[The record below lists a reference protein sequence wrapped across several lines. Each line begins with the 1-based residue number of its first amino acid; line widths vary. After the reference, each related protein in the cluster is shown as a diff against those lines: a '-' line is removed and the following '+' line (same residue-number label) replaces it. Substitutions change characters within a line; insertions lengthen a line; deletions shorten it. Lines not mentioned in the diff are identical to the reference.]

1 MIVSNLELNMEVLNQ
16 RFKHVAQKMLV
27 IESDDIK
34 DKKFV
39 QEPWDKDENWL
50 EAVRGSVEDL
60 NIIFVY
66 GFGQGLGIADLLEMY
81 PNRWLFVYE
90 PDEQAFLNS
99 MKEYDFR
106 ELLNHPNL
114 QWVSVGETQLNMLFY
129 LVCSY
134 MNQEMAFVA
143 LRHYLDN
150 DMDVLREVKEDF
162 KEYNITFNSN
172 KLTQQFFQED
182 WLRNGLYQMASMLF
196 TPALEELQGQFKG
209 GTAVVISSGPSLQED
224 IEWVTRLKPHALII
238 AAGSSIQAL
247 VKNGI
252 RPHLTVVMDGGVINN
267 KVFEDPRTLESP
279 LLHTSSAY
287 YEISE
292 RKSNHLIHSIMK
304 NDVASQYFMG
314 LPEEEVI
321 ISSTPTVAGTA
332 MQAAIRLGATRI
344 IMMGQDL
351 SFPGNKYYAD
361 GVNHVSTERAN
372 SDVETAKIQVLN
384 VNGTYNTTNQS
395 FMFMKDSL
403 EDLVTAFTDIEFI
416 NSTRNGASIE
426 GTVWMPIEEIHDLI
440 KNEQMDQECMVTMSD
455 QTNYVTDMQKVTS
468 VTNKIKATMAD
479 FEVMKSEIKDIQKL
493 LGKVQE
499 LSRTKPVK
507 GQRMMES
514 IEIAWGK
521 LVHREWFDP
530 ILETVLPT
538 SIKVFDQQLPIIV
551 NEKNLVLKSDL
562 IYKHLGK
569 VLKDIIE
576 KIPSLIELFT
586 ESIRRIDEI
595 NMQRVGANGTTD
607 VS

>member
-1 MIVSNLELNMEVLNQ
+1 MIVFNLELNMEVLNQ

-27 IESDDIK
+27 IEPEIIQNK
-34 DKKFV
+34 NFI
-39 QEPWDKDENWL
+39 QESWDKDENWL
-50 EAVRGSVEDL
+50 EAVRGSVENL

-99 MKEYDFR
+99 MSSYDFR

-150 DMDVLREVKEDF
+150 DMDVLRKVKEDF
-162 KEYNITFNSN
+162 REYNITFDSN
-172 KLTQQFFQED
+172 KQTQQFFQED
-182 WLRNGLYQMASMLF
+182 WIRNGLYQMASMF
-196 TPALEELQGQFKG
+196 STPSIEELQGEFKG
-209 GTAVVISSGPSLQED
+209 KTAVIISSGPSLQGD
-224 IEWVTRLKPHALII
+224 IDWVTRLKPHALII

-247 VKNGI
+247 VKNDI

-287 YEISE
+287 HEISA
-292 RKSNHLIHSIMK
+292 RKSNHLIHSVMK
-304 NDVASQYFMG
+304 NDAASQYFME
-314 LPEEEVI
+314 LSEEEII

-332 MQAAIRLGATRI
+332 MQTAIRLGATRI

-361 GVNHVSTERAN
+361 GVSHINIEQAK
-372 SDVETAKIQVLN
+372 SDVETAQIQVLN
-384 VNGTYNTTNQS
+384 VNGTYNTTNQN

-403 EDLVTAFTDIEFI
+403 EDLVTAFADIEFI
-416 NSTRNGASIE
+416 NTTRNGASIE
-426 GTVWMPIEEIHDLI
+426 GTTWMPIEKAYDIVE
-440 KNEQMDQECMVTMSD
+440 NEKIDQECIIKMSD
-455 QTNYVTDMQKVTS
+455 QTNYEIDVEKVTK
-468 VTNKIKATMAD
+468 VKNKIKATIDD
-479 FEVMKSEIKDIQKL
+479 FDMMKNEIKDIQKL
-493 LGKVQE
+493 LNKVQE

-507 GQRMMES
+507 CQRMMES

-530 ILETVLPT
+530 ILETVLPV
-538 SIKVFDQQLPIIV
+538 SIKLFDQQLPIIV
-551 NEKNLVLKSDL
+551 NEKNLIVKSDL
-562 IYKHLGK
+562 IHKHLGK
-569 VLKDIIE
+569 VLKDINE
-576 KIPSLIELFT
+576 KTPSLIELFT
-586 ESIRRIDEI
+586 ESIRRIDKI
-595 NMQRVGANGTTD
+595 NMQRIGVNGTTD

>member
-1 MIVSNLELNMEVLNQ
+1 MIVSNLELNMEVLHQ

-27 IESDDIK
+27 IESEDIT
-34 DKKFV
+34 DKHFV

-50 EAVRGSVEDL
+50 EAVKGSVGDL

-90 PDEQAFLNS
+90 PDEQAFLNTMS
-99 MKEYDFR
+99 NYDFR
-106 ELLNHPNL
+106 DLLSHPNL

-150 DMDVLREVKEDF
+150 DMDVLREVKEEF

-172 KLTQQFFQED
+172 KQTQQFFQED
-182 WLRNGLYQMASMLF
+182 WLRNGLYQMASMF
-196 TPALEELQGQFKG
+196 STPSIEELQGQVKDI
-209 GTAVVISSGPSLQED
+209 TAVIISSGPSLQKD
-224 IEWVTRLKPHALII
+224 IEWVQRLKPHALII

-287 YEISE
+287 YEISA
-292 RKSNHLIHSIMK
+292 RKPNHLIHSIMK

-332 MQAAIRLGATRI
+332 MQAAIRLGANRI

-361 GVNHVSTERAN
+361 GVSHMNNEKIQ
-372 SDVETAKIQVLN
+372 SDVDTAKTEVLN

-403 EDLVTAFTDIEFI
+403 EDLVTAFADVEFI

-426 GTVWMPIEEIHDLI
+426 GTVWMPIEEVYDLI
-440 KNEQMDQECMVTMSD
+440 KNEQIDQECIIKMSD
-455 QTNYVTDMQKVTS
+455 KANYVIDKQKVTN
-468 VTNKIKATMAD
+468 VTNKIKATTDDMMM
-479 FEVMKSEIKDIQKL
+479 MKNEIKDIQKL
-493 LGKVQE
+493 LSKVQE

-507 GQRMMES
+507 GQRTMES

-595 NMQRVGANGTTD
+595 NGQRIGANGKTD

>member
-27 IESDDIK
+27 IESDDVK
-34 DKKFV
+34 DKKFI
-39 QEPWDKDENWL
+39 QEPWNKDENWL
-50 EAVRGSVEDL
+50 EAVKGSVGDL

-90 PDEQAFLNS
+90 PDEQAFLNAMS
-99 MKEYDFR
+99 NYDFR
-106 ELLNHPNL
+106 DLLSHPNL
-114 QWVSVGETQLNMLFY
+114 QWVSVGETQLKMLFY

-150 DMDVLREVKEDF
+150 DMDVLREIKEEF
-162 KEYNITFNSN
+162 KEYNITFDSN
-172 KLTQQFFQED
+172 KQTQQFFQED
-182 WLRNGLYQMASMLF
+182 WLRNGLYQMASMF
-196 TPALEELQGQFKG
+196 STPSIEELQGQVKG
-209 GTAVVISSGPSLQED
+209 ITAVVISSGPSLQKD
-224 IEWVTRLKPHALII
+224 IDWIQRLKPHALII

-287 YEISE
+287 YEISA

-314 LPEEEVI
+314 LAEEEVI

-332 MQAAIRLGATRI
+332 MQAAIRLGANRI

-351 SFPGNKYYAD
+351 SFPENKYYAD
-361 GVNHVSTERAN
+361 GVSHMSSEKIQ
-372 SDVETAKIQVLN
+372 SDVETAKTEVLN

-403 EDLVTAFTDIEFI
+403 EDLVTAFADVEFI

-426 GTVWMPIEEIHDLI
+426 GTVWMPIEEVYDLI
-440 KNEQMDQECMVTMSD
+440 QNEQVDQECIIRMSD
-455 QTNYVTDMQKVTS
+455 QANYVIDRQKFTN
-468 VTNKIKATMAD
+468 VTNKIKATIDDMMI
-479 FEVMKSEIKDIQKL
+479 MKSEIKDIQKL
-493 LGKVQE
+493 LSKVQE

-538 SIKVFDQQLPIIV
+538 SIKLFDQQLPIIV

-569 VLKDIIE
+569 VLKDINE
-576 KIPSLIELFT
+576 KIPSLVELFT
-586 ESIRRIDEI
+586 ESIRRMDEI
-595 NMQRVGANGTTD
+595 NGQRIGANGTTD

>member
-27 IESDDIK
+27 IESEDIT
-34 DKKFV
+34 DTHFV

-50 EAVRGSVEDL
+50 EAVKGSVEDL

-90 PDEQAFLNS
+90 PDEQAFLNTMS
-99 MKEYDFR
+99 NYDFR
-106 ELLNHPNL
+106 DLLSHPNL

-150 DMDVLREVKEDF
+150 DMDVLREVKEEF

-172 KLTQQFFQED
+172 KKTQQFFQED
-182 WLRNGLYQMASMLF
+182 WLRNGLYQMASMF
-196 TPALEELQGQFKG
+196 STPSIEELQGQIKDI
-209 GTAVVISSGPSLQED
+209 TAVVISSGPSLQKD
-224 IEWVTRLKPHALII
+224 IEWVQHLKPHALIV

-287 YEISE
+287 YEISA
-292 RKSNHLIHSIMK
+292 RKPNHLIHSIMK

-332 MQAAIRLGATRI
+332 MQAAIRLGANRI

-361 GVNHVSTERAN
+361 GVSHMNNEKIQ
-372 SDVETAKIQVLN
+372 SDVDTAKTEVLN

-403 EDLVTAFTDIEFI
+403 EDLVTAFADVEFI

-426 GTVWMPIEEIHDLI
+426 GTVWMPIEEVYDLI
-440 KNEQMDQECMVTMSD
+440 KNEQIDQECIIKMSD
-455 QTNYVTDMQKVTS
+455 KANYVIDKQKVAN
-468 VTNKIKATMAD
+468 VTNKIKATTDDMMM
-479 FEVMKSEIKDIQKL
+479 MKNEIKDIQKL
-493 LGKVQE
+493 LSKVQE

-514 IEIAWGK
+514 IEVAWGK

-595 NMQRVGANGTTD
+595 NGQRIGANGKTD

>member
-196 TPALEELQGQFKG
+196 TPALEELQGKFKG

-224 IEWVTRLKPHALII
+224 IEWITRLKPHALII

-426 GTVWMPIEEIHDLI
+426 GTVWMPIEEIYDLI

-538 SIKVFDQQLPIIV
+538 AIKVFDQQLPIIV

>member
-224 IEWVTRLKPHALII
+224 IEWITRLKPHALII

-426 GTVWMPIEEIHDLI
+426 GTVWMPIEEIYDLI

-455 QTNYVTDMQKVTS
+455 KTNYVTDMQKVTS

>member
-27 IESDDIK
+27 IESEDIT
-34 DKKFV
+34 DTHFV

-50 EAVRGSVEDL
+50 EAVKGSVEDL

-90 PDEQAFLNS
+90 PDEQAFLNTMS
-99 MKEYDFR
+99 NYDFR
-106 ELLNHPNL
+106 DLLSHPNL

-134 MNQEMAFVA
+134 MHQEMAFVA

-150 DMDVLREVKEDF
+150 DMDVLREVKEEF
-162 KEYNITFNSN
+162 QEYNITFNSN
-172 KLTQQFFQED
+172 KQTQQFFQED
-182 WLRNGLYQMASMLF
+182 WLRNGLYQMASMF
-196 TPALEELQGQFKG
+196 STPSIEELQGQVKDI
-209 GTAVVISSGPSLQED
+209 TAVVISSGPSLQKD
-224 IEWVTRLKPHALII
+224 IEWVQRLKPHALIV

-287 YEISE
+287 YEISA
-292 RKSNHLIHSIMK
+292 RKPNHLIHSIMK

-332 MQAAIRLGATRI
+332 MQAAIRLGANRI

-361 GVNHVSTERAN
+361 GVSHMNNEKIQ
-372 SDVETAKIQVLN
+372 SDVDTAKTEVLN

-403 EDLVTAFTDIEFI
+403 EDLVTAFADVEFI

-426 GTVWMPIEEIHDLI
+426 GTVWMPIEEVYDLI
-440 KNEQMDQECMVTMSD
+440 KNEQIDQECIIKMSD
-455 QTNYVTDMQKVTS
+455 KANYVIDKQKVTK
-468 VTNKIKATMAD
+468 VTNKIKATTEDMMM
-479 FEVMKSEIKDIQKL
+479 MKNEIKDIQKL
-493 LGKVQE
+493 LSKVQE

-595 NMQRVGANGTTD
+595 NGQRIGANGKTD

>member
-114 QWVSVGETQLNMLFY
+114 QWISVGETQLNMLFY

-196 TPALEELQGQFKG
+196 TPALEELQGKFKG

-224 IEWVTRLKPHALII
+224 IEWITRLKPHALII

-426 GTVWMPIEEIHDLI
+426 GTVWMPIEEIYDLI

>member
-1 MIVSNLELNMEVLNQ
+1 MIVSNLELNMEVLHQ

-27 IESDDIK
+27 IESEDIT
-34 DKKFV
+34 DKHFV

-50 EAVRGSVEDL
+50 EAVKGSVGDL

-90 PDEQAFLNS
+90 PDEQAFLKTMSN
-99 MKEYDFR
+99 YDFR
-106 ELLNHPNL
+106 DLLSHPNL

-150 DMDVLREVKEDF
+150 DMDILREVKEEF

-172 KLTQQFFQED
+172 KQTQQFFQED
-182 WLRNGLYQMASMLF
+182 WLRNGLYQMASMF
-196 TPALEELQGQFKG
+196 STPSIEELQEQVKG
-209 GTAVVISSGPSLQED
+209 TTAVIISSGPSLQKD
-224 IEWVTRLKPHALII
+224 IEWVQRLKPHALII

-287 YEISE
+287 YEISA
-292 RKSNHLIHSIMK
+292 RKPNHLIHSIMK

-332 MQAAIRLGATRI
+332 MQAAIRLGAKRI

-361 GVNHVSTERAN
+361 GVSHMNNEKIQ
-372 SDVETAKIQVLN
+372 SDVDTAKTEVLN

-403 EDLVTAFTDIEFI
+403 EDLVTAFADVEFI

-426 GTVWMPIEEIHDLI
+426 GTIWMPIEEVYDLI
-440 KNEQMDQECMVTMSD
+440 KNEQIDQECIIKMSD
-455 QTNYVTDMQKVTS
+455 KANYVIDKQKVTN
-468 VTNKIKATMAD
+468 VTNKIKATTDDMMM
-479 FEVMKSEIKDIQKL
+479 MKNEIKDIQKL
-493 LGKVQE
+493 LSKVQE

-507 GQRMMES
+507 GQRTMES

-595 NMQRVGANGTTD
+595 NGQRIGANGKTD

>member
-27 IESDDIK
+27 IESEDIT
-34 DKKFV
+34 DTHFV

-50 EAVRGSVEDL
+50 EAVKGSVEDL

-90 PDEQAFLNS
+90 PDEQAFLNTMS
-99 MKEYDFR
+99 NYDFR
-106 ELLNHPNL
+106 DLLSHPNL

-134 MNQEMAFVA
+134 MHQEMAFVA

-150 DMDVLREVKEDF
+150 DMDVLREVKEEF
-162 KEYNITFNSN
+162 QEYNITFNSN
-172 KLTQQFFQED
+172 KQTQQFFQED
-182 WLRNGLYQMASMLF
+182 WLRNGLYQMASMF
-196 TPALEELQGQFKG
+196 STPSIEELQGQVKDI
-209 GTAVVISSGPSLQED
+209 TAVVISSGPSLQKD
-224 IEWVTRLKPHALII
+224 IEWVQRLKPHALII

-287 YEISE
+287 YEISA
-292 RKSNHLIHSIMK
+292 RKPNHLIHSIMK

-332 MQAAIRLGATRI
+332 MQAAIRLGANRI

-361 GVNHVSTERAN
+361 GVSHMNNEKIQ
-372 SDVETAKIQVLN
+372 SDVDTAKTEVLN

-403 EDLVTAFTDIEFI
+403 EDLVTAFADVEFI

-426 GTVWMPIEEIHDLI
+426 GTVWMPIEEVYDLI
-440 KNEQMDQECMVTMSD
+440 KNEQIDQECIIKMSD
-455 QTNYVTDMQKVTS
+455 KVNYVIDKQKVTK
-468 VTNKIKATMAD
+468 VTNKIKATTEDMMM
-479 FEVMKSEIKDIQKL
+479 MKNEIKDIQKL
-493 LGKVQE
+493 LSKVQE

-595 NMQRVGANGTTD
+595 NGQRIGANGKTD

>member
-1 MIVSNLELNMEVLNQ
+1 MIVSNLELNMEVLHQ

-27 IESDDIK
+27 IESEDIT
-34 DKKFV
+34 DKHFV

-50 EAVRGSVEDL
+50 EAVKGSVGDL

-90 PDEQAFLNS
+90 PDEQAFLNTMS
-99 MKEYDFR
+99 NYDFR
-106 ELLNHPNL
+106 DLLSHPNL

-150 DMDVLREVKEDF
+150 DMDILREVKEEF

-172 KLTQQFFQED
+172 KQTQQFFQED
-182 WLRNGLYQMASMLF
+182 WLRNGLYQMASMF
-196 TPALEELQGQFKG
+196 STPSIEELQEQVKG
-209 GTAVVISSGPSLQED
+209 TTAVIISSGPSLQKD
-224 IEWVTRLKPHALII
+224 IEWVQRLKPHALII

-287 YEISE
+287 YEISA
-292 RKSNHLIHSIMK
+292 RKPNHLIHSIMK

-332 MQAAIRLGATRI
+332 MQAAIRLGAKRI

-361 GVNHVSTERAN
+361 GVSHMNNEKIQ
-372 SDVETAKIQVLN
+372 SDVDTAKTEVLN

-403 EDLVTAFTDIEFI
+403 EDLVTAFADVEFI

-426 GTVWMPIEEIHDLI
+426 GTVWMPIEEVYDLI
-440 KNEQMDQECMVTMSD
+440 KNEQIDQECIIKMSD
-455 QTNYVTDMQKVTS
+455 KANYVIDKQKVTN
-468 VTNKIKATMAD
+468 VTNKIKATTDDMMM
-479 FEVMKSEIKDIQKL
+479 MKNEIKDIQKL
-493 LGKVQE
+493 LSKVQE

-507 GQRMMES
+507 GQRTMES

-595 NMQRVGANGTTD
+595 NGQRIGANGKTD